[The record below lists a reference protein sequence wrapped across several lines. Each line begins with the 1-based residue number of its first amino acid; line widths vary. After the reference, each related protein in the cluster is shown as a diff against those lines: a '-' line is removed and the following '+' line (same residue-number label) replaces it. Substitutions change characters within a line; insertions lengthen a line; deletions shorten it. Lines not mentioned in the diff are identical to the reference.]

1 MGNVI
6 LKPTRLAPRKAHAS
20 PRSLEREPVRATR
33 GASSEPPRRRR
44 KKNGNIFRG
53 AIVTIGAML
62 LTVAVIKANDSFN
75 PQSRELVGGV
85 GASAKETRCREDM
98 VYVSDSGGGF
108 CVDRYE
114 ASASKL
120 CPVQDPGNQFDTN
133 TNISQPLCT
142 PVSVSDA
149 PPWTNVP
156 LAQAMELCARVGK
169 HLTKNSEW
177 YRAALGTPDGESDT
191 GCVLGRVGA
200 SHAEKTGT
208 HSTCVSSSGA
218 YDMVGNV
225 WEWIDANVVRGTY
238 GGRILPDE
246 GYVSEAD
253 VDGVA
258 IMTSTSSSQIFHG
271 DYLSIDK
278 GGVEGMFRGGF
289 WNMSEKAGVSA
300 INATIPTS
308 FIGVAVGF
316 RCAR

>member
-6 LKPTRLAPRKAHAS
+6 LKPTRLAPRKSHA
-20 PRSLEREPVRATR
+20 PQREPVRATR
-33 GASSEPPRRRR
+33 GAHSEPPRKRR
-44 KKNGNIFRG
+44 KKGGNIFRG
-53 AIVTIGAML
+53 AVVTIGAML

-75 PQSRELVGGV
+75 PPSRELVGGV
-85 GASAKETRCREDM
+85 GASAKEARCPIDM

-108 CVDRYE
+108 CIDRYE
-114 ASASKL
+114 ASAGKL

-133 TNISQPLCT
+133 SNVSQPLCT
-142 PVSVSDA
+142 PVSASDA

-177 YRAALGTPDGESDT
+177 YRAALGTPDSLSDE
-191 GCVLGRVGA
+191 GCVLGRIGA

-208 HSTCVSSSGA
+208 HSACVSSAGA

-225 WEWIDANVVRGTY
+225 WEWIDANVVKGTY
-238 GGRILPDE
+238 AGRTLPDE
-246 GYVSEAD
+246 GYVSEVD

-258 IMTSTSSSQIFHG
+258 VRTSTSSSEIFHG

-278 GGVEGMFRGGF
+278 GGVLGMFRGGF